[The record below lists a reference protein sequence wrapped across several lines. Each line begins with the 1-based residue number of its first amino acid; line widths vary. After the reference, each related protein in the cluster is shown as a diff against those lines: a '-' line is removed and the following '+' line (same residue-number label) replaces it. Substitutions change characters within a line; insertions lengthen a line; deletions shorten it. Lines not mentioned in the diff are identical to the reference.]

1 MTSGEFDAARLP
13 RSARVMLD
21 EFAASFSWEIRVRD
35 SASGQL
41 MYPETADVPAGEP
54 DRMLTRR
61 LRTRE
66 GASLELA
73 VHPAASS
80 AAPVADLLCAQ
91 LVRLLD
97 ADREI
102 RFLSGELS
110 ERYEE
115 INLLYSI
122 SEILGS
128 ILELGEAA
136 RIILKEVCD
145 VLGAR
150 RGSLW
155 VYDPADGLLRQV
167 AAEGIAGLDG
177 PLDPAGDLLTA
188 RVFREKRAIISP
200 GGETNHPPAAANL
213 RSESALSV
221 PIQYAPQAG
230 VARTVGVIN
239 LFGRRGSGVFSAG
252 DRKLLSAIASQIGA
266 ALENHRLFRES
277 RARDRMAHEME
288 LAHNLQMRL
297 LQPVDQLGL
306 SHVAARV
313 QPAEQVGGDFYH
325 FIKLSGGRLG
335 VMIGDVSSHGFP
347 AALIMAL
354 ALSAASIF
362 AGEVESPAEVLRH
375 VDDALRDE
383 LETTEMYLTLFC
395 GVLDP
400 AAGELVYSNA
410 GHPHAFI
417 FRKGEKEQRLSATDP
432 PVGIAGPGSY
442 SEASVSWGAGEDLLF
457 LFTDGL
463 SDSLA
468 TTGSLSGERA
478 VLAEAR
484 NQVERGP
491 SAIVDSLFRLA
502 AEPTQAMIPA
512 DDRTAIALR
521 F

>member
-1 MTSGEFDAARLP
+1 MTSRDLRAPGLP
-13 RSARVMLD
+13 RTAHALLD
-21 EFAASFSWEIRVRD
+21 DFAQSLGWEIRVRD
-35 SASGQL
+35 QGSGRL
-41 MYPETADVPAGEP
+41 LYPEEAGSPAAER
-54 DRMLTRR
+54 DRTVTRR
-61 LRTRE
+61 LRTGE
-66 GASLELA
+66 GSSLELA
-73 VHPAASS
+73 VGAVDPS
-80 AAPVADLLCAQ
+80 ATAVTDLLCSQ
-91 LVRLLD
+91 LSRVLD
-97 ADREI
+97 ADQEI
-102 RFLSGELS
+102 RFLSTELS

-128 ILELGEAA
+128 ILELSEAA
-136 RIILKEVCD
+136 RIILTEVCD

-155 VYDPADGLLRQV
+155 VYDAEDGLLHQV

-177 PLDPAGDLLTA
+177 PLDPAGEMLTA
-188 RVFREKRAIISP
+188 RVFRENKAYMSTRS
-200 GGETNHPPAAANL
+200 GDGHAAKAPNL

-221 PIQYAPQAG
+221 PIHYAPQAG
-230 VARTVGVIN
+230 EARTVGVIN
-239 LFGRRGSGVFSAG
+239 LFGRGGSGIFSAG
-252 DRKLLSAIASQIGA
+252 DRKLLTAIASQIGA

-277 RARDRMAHEME
+277 RARDRMAHEMQ

-306 SHVAARV
+306 RQAAARV

-362 AGEVESPAEVLRH
+362 AGEIESPAEVLRH

-400 AAGELVYSNA
+400 VAGELVYSNA

-417 FRKGEKEQRLSATDP
+417 FRPGEREQRLAATDP

-442 SEASVSWGAGEDLLF
+442 GEESVSWSAGEDLLF

-468 TTGSLSGERA
+468 TTGSRSGEAA

-484 NQVERGP
+484 RRIEGGP
-491 SAIVDSLFRLA
+491 ADIVDSLFRLA
-502 AEPTQAMIPA
+502 ADAVLTIPA

-521 F
+521 L

>member
-1 MTSGEFDAARLP
+1 MSEPGPPRLP
-13 RSARVMLD
+13 RPARAMLD
-21 EFAASFSWEIRVRD
+21 EFAGSFSWRLGVRD
-35 SASGQL
+35 LVSGRR
-41 MYPETADVPAGEP
+41 MYPEETGTDLPARDRGEA
-54 DRMLTRR
+54 LTRR
-61 LRTRE
+61 LSTR
-66 GASLELA
+66 GGRSLELA
-73 VHPAASS
+73 VRPADPTL
-80 AAPVADLLCAQ
+80 APAADLLCSQ
-91 LVRLLD
+91 LTRILD
-97 ADREI
+97 AEQEI
-102 RFLSGELS
+102 SFLSGELS
-110 ERYEE
+110 ARYEE

-136 RIILKEVCD
+136 RIILNEVCD

-155 VYDPADGLLRQV
+155 VYDAGDGLLHQV
-167 AAEGIAGLDG
+167 ASEGIAGLEG
-177 PLDPAGDLLTA
+177 PLDPAGEMLTA
-188 RVFREKRAIISP
+188 RVFREREAIIST
-200 GGETNHPPAAANL
+200 GGDSRHPVTAPNL
-213 RSESALSV
+213 RSESALLV

-230 VARTVGVIN
+230 QARTVGVIN
-239 LFGRRGSGVFSAG
+239 LFGRRGRGTFSAG
-252 DRKLLSAIASQIGA
+252 DRKLLTAIASQIGA

-306 SHVAARV
+306 SQVAAKV

-354 ALSAASIF
+354 SLSAASIF
-362 AGEVESPAEVLRH
+362 AGETESPAEVLRH

-383 LETTEMYLTLFC
+383 LETTEMFLTLFY

-410 GHPHAFI
+410 GHPHAFA
-417 FRKGEKEQRLSATDP
+417 FRAGRTERRLAATDP

-442 SEASVSWGAGEDLLF
+442 SEASVPWVAGEDLLF

-468 TTGSLSGERA
+468 TSGSRSGEEA

-484 NQVERGP
+484 EQVDRGP
-491 SAIVDSLFRLA
+491 GAIVESLFRLA
-502 AEPTQAMIPA
+502 AQPTRAIPA
-512 DDRTAIALR
+512 DDRTALALR
-521 F
+521 L

>member
-1 MTSGEFDAARLP
+1 MSESDAGRLP
-13 RSARVMLD
+13 RPALAMLD
-21 EFAASFSWEIRVRD
+21 EFAGSFRWRLGVRD
-35 SASGQL
+35 LVSGRVV
-41 MYPETADVPAGEP
+41 YPEGGDWP
-54 DRMLTRR
+54 DGAWDGALTRR
-61 LRTRE
+61 LNTRE
-66 GASLELA
+66 GRSLELA
-73 VHPAASS
+73 FLPSDPSLAPAAGF
-80 AAPVADLLCAQ
+80 LCSQ
-91 LVRLLD
+91 LVRVLD
-97 ADREI
+97 AEQEI
-102 RFLSGELS
+102 GFLSGELAA
-110 ERYEE
+110 RYEE

-128 ILELGEAA
+128 ILKLKEAA
-136 RIILKEVCD
+136 RVILTEVCD

-155 VYDPADGLLRQV
+155 VYDVDDGLLHQV
-167 AAEGIAGLDG
+167 AAQGIAGLDG
-177 PLDPAGDLLTA
+177 PLDPDGDLLTA
-188 RVFREKRAIISP
+188 RVFRDGEAIISV
-200 GGETNHPPAAANL
+200 GGESHHLASAPNL

-230 VARTVGVIN
+230 AARKVGVIN
-239 LFGRRGSGVFSAG
+239 LFGRRGTGTFSAG
-252 DRKLLSAIASQIGA
+252 DRKLLTAIASQIGA

-288 LAHNLQMRL
+288 LAHHLQMRL

-306 SHVAARV
+306 DQVAARV
-313 QPAEQVGGDFYH
+313 QPAEQVGGDFYY
-325 FIKLSGGRLG
+325 FTKLSGGRLG

-362 AGEVESPAEVLRH
+362 AGATESPAEVLRH

-400 AAGELVYSNA
+400 AGGELVYSNA
-410 GHPHAFI
+410 GHPHAFV
-417 FRKGEKEQRLSATDP
+417 FRRDRAGQRLEATDP
-432 PVGIAGPGSY
+432 PVGIAGPTSY
-442 SEASVSWGAGEDLLF
+442 AEATVTWAAGRDLLF

-468 TTGSLSGERA
+468 TTGSRSGEEA

-484 NQVERGP
+484 EQAAHGPAAMVE
-491 SAIVDSLFRLA
+491 SLFRLA
-502 AEPTQAMIPA
+502 AAPTRAIPA

-521 F
+521 L

>member
-1 MTSGEFDAARLP
+1 MTSREARAQRLP
-13 RSARVMLD
+13 RAARTMLA
-21 EFAASFSWEIRVRD
+21 EFAEGFALEVRVRD
-35 SASGQL
+35 LVSGRL
-41 MYPETADVPAGEP
+41 MYPEEADSRGEERNPA
-54 DRMLTRR
+54 LTRR

-66 GASLELA
+66 GSSLELGLL
-73 VHPAASS
+73 PASPS
-80 AAPVADLLCAQ
+80 AEAVADLLCSQ
-91 LVRLLD
+91 LARVLD
-97 ADREI
+97 TDQEI

-136 RIILKEVCD
+136 RIILNELCD

-155 VYDPADGLLRQV
+155 VYDPHDGLLHQV
-167 AAEGIAGLDG
+167 ASEGIAGLDG
-177 PLDPAGDLLTA
+177 PLDPAGDMLTS
-188 RVFREKRAIISP
+188 RVFRENKALISTGGRSDRAAIAP
-200 GGETNHPPAAANL
+200 NL

-221 PIQYAPQAG
+221 PIHYAPQSG
-230 VARTVGVIN
+230 EARTVGVIN
-239 LFGRRGSGVFSAG
+239 LFGRKGSGVFSAG
-252 DRKLLSAIASQIGA
+252 DRKLLTAIASQIGA

-297 LQPVDQLGL
+297 LQQVDQLGL
-306 SHVAARV
+306 RQAAARV

-400 AAGELVYSNA
+400 AAGELIYSNA

-417 FRKGEKEQRLSATDP
+417 FRPGEKEERLGATDP

-442 SEASVSWGAGEDLLF
+442 SEEKVPWGAGEDLLF

-468 TTGSLSGERA
+468 TTGLRSGEAA

-484 NQVERGP
+484 KQIDRGP
-491 SAIVDSLFRLA
+491 AAIVDSLFRLA
-502 AEPTQAMIPA
+502 ADTTRAIPA

-521 F
+521 L

>member
-1 MTSGEFDAARLP
+1 MSESGPPRLP
-13 RSARVMLD
+13 RPARAMLD
-21 EFAASFSWEIRVRD
+21 EFAQSLPWRFRVRD
-35 SASGQL
+35 PVAGRVV
-41 MYPETADVPAGEP
+41 YPEDENPPGEER
-54 DRMLTRR
+54 DGARTYRVQ
-61 LRTRE
+61 TRE
-66 GASLELA
+66 GRILELA
-73 VHPAASS
+73 VLSADPSTAPAAE
-80 AAPVADLLCAQ
+80 LLASQ
-91 LVRLLD
+91 LVRVLD
-97 ADREI
+97 AEREI
-102 RFLSGELS
+102 SFLSGELS
-110 ERYEE
+110 ARYEE

-136 RIILKEVCD
+136 RVILNEVCD

-155 VYDPADGLLRQV
+155 VYNAGDGLLHQV

-177 PLDPAGDLLTA
+177 PLDPEGDMLTA
-188 RVFREKRAIISP
+188 RVFRERTAIISAA
-200 GGETNHPPAAANL
+200 GEGNHPAVAPNL
-213 RSESALSV
+213 RAESALSV

-230 VARTVGVIN
+230 EARTVGVIN
-239 LFGRRGSGVFSAG
+239 LFGRRGSGVFSTG
-252 DRKLLSAIASQIGA
+252 DRKLLTAIASQIGA

-306 SHVAARV
+306 SQVAARV

-362 AGEVESPAEVLRH
+362 AGETESPAEVLRH

-383 LETTEMYLTLFC
+383 LETTEMYLTLFY

-400 AAGELVYSNA
+400 LAGELVYSNA

-417 FRKGEKEQRLSATDP
+417 FRRGEKERRLAATDP
-432 PVGIAGPGSY
+432 PVGIAGPGAY
-442 SEASVSWGAGEDLLF
+442 SEASVTWIAGEDLLL

-468 TTGSLSGERA
+468 TTGSRSGEAA
-478 VLAEAR
+478 VLAEADE
-484 NQVERGP
+484 QAGRGP
-491 SAIVDSLFRLA
+491 AAIVDALFRRA
-502 AEPTQAMIPA
+502 AEPTRAIPA

-521 F
+521 L